1 MAADKFSETNDN
13 ILLLTSGPLIWA
25 AHLLL
30 CYGTA
35 SVWCAKAVDVGG
47 SLGAARGA
55 ITIYTLVGLVG
66 AIAVAWIGYRRHR
79 AGDASLPHDDDTPED
94 RYRFIGYATFL
105 LACLSAV
112 AIVYAGSVTLFFRN
126 CY

>member
-1 MAADKFSETNDN
+1 MATDKFAEANDS
-13 ILLLTSGPLIWA
+13 ILLLTAGPLIWA

-35 SVWCAKAVDVGG
+35 SLWCAKVVDVGG
-47 SLGAARGA
+47 SLGAAHGA
-55 ITIYTLVGLVG
+55 ITIYTLIGLVG
-66 AIAVAWIGYRRHR
+66 AIAVASIGYRRHR
-79 AGDASLPHDDDTPED
+79 AGAASLPHGDDTPED
-94 RYRFIGYATFL
+94 RFRFVGYATFL

-112 AIVYAGSVTLFFRN
+112 AILYAGFVTLFFRS